1 MKGLRWYLL
10 FLSHYGLH
18 TLFHLRNTII
28 HADSNITSMSGT
40 EIFIPDHLIFCQ
52 LQRVYVTN
60 ANCLLHPS
68 PVLPVL
74 STVRHQVKDF
84 ITTPVQQLPREEPLA
99 ATRKHPTGIR
109 VCWLHMENNPGWGI
123 TVIAP
128 KKKKSLTKGQA
139 CWALFLAVTNTL
151 PHLGQIRVSL
161 HSSVSL
167 ILRAMFSHAWET
179 YHHHQRD
186 VLRQLSGL
194 QNHNLTAM
202 IKENNST
209 RIH

>member
-128 KKKKSLTKGQA
+128 KKKKFNKRPSL
-139 CWALFLAVTNTL
+139 
-151 PHLGQIRVSL
+151 LG
-161 HSSVSL
+161 SVS
-167 ILRAMFSHAWET
+167 SC
-179 YHHHQRD
+179 HQHTTASWTNQSIPPFLSFPD
-186 VLRQLSGL
+186 FKGNVLSCLGNLSPPSAGCFEAIIRTTKP
-194 QNHNLTAM
+194 QSYCND
-202 IKENNST
+202 KGK
-209 RIH
+209 

>member
-1 MKGLRWYLL
+1 
-10 FLSHYGLH
+10 
-18 TLFHLRNTII
+18 
-28 HADSNITSMSGT
+28 MSGS
-40 EIFIPDHLIFCQ
+40 EILIPDHLIFCH
-52 LQRVYVTN
+52 LQRAHVTN

-84 ITTPVQQLPREEPLA
+84 ITTGGSVQKLPGKEPSA

-109 VCWLHMENNPGWGI
+109 VRWLHMENNLGWGI

-128 KKKKSLTKGQA
+128 KKQKFNKRPSL
-139 CWALFLAVTNTL
+139 LASVSSSVTNTL
-151 PHLGQIRVSL
+151 PHLGQTRPSL
-161 HSSVSL
+161 CSSVSL
-167 ILRAMFSHAWET
+167 ILRAMFSHTGET
-179 YHHHQRD
+179 YHHHQQD

-194 QNHNLTAM
+194 QNRNLTAM